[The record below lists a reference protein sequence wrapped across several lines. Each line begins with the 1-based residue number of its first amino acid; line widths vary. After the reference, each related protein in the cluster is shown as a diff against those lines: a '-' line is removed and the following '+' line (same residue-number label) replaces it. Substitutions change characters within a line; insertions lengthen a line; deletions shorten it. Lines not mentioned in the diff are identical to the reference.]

1 MIRISA
7 PLALVGGLALSLTVP
22 AFAGQETA
30 QDSRTAVHQIGDNAG
45 TSDEASGGL
54 VQPEQIA
61 ITSDAPPEQLYR
73 GPSTAQPASP
83 LSTPAEGR
91 VTTATPLSGHDRCDP
106 ARNSSRDPT
115 CQRAIE
121 KRAEEFVRAD
131 GPTLLTPEQRLLV
144 QQRLREGAPS
154 TERALSRLA
163 ADNADPNSLSDQA
176 IASQI
181 LKQPT
186 EPPAAETQPNAT
198 TGDNAAALVE
208 AIVNAAPGAASTVPI
223 RH

>member
-1 MIRISA
+1 M
-7 PLALVGGLALSLTVP
+7 
-22 AFAGQETA
+22 
-30 QDSRTAVHQIGDNAG
+30 
-45 TSDEASGGL
+45 
-54 VQPEQIA
+54 
-61 ITSDAPPEQLYR
+61 
-73 GPSTAQPASP
+73 
-83 LSTPAEGR
+83 
-91 VTTATPLSGHDRCDP
+91 TTATPLSGHDRCDP

-131 GPTLLTPEQRLLV
+131 GPTLTPEQRLLV

-186 EPPAAETQPNAT
+186 ELPAAETQPDAT
-198 TGDNAAALVE
+198 TGNNAAALVE
-208 AIVNAAPGAASTVPI
+208 AIVNAAPGATSTVPI